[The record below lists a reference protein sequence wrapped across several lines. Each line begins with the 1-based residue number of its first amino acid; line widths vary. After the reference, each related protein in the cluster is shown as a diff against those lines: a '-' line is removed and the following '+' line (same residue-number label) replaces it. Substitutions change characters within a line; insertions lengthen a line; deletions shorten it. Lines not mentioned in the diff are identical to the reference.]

1 MLLANNT
8 ILGEIALPGSSPH
21 TSLLPGRLLQAGVP
35 RHIVARR
42 DLDVSLQKSPPLC
55 LPLTLERHARWE
67 EGWLRMVDQVAVQ
80 ETALVSCLLPSCL
93 PLQHPCCLPASCLE
107 PHCHPRFL
115 CHTSAHATSM
125 SQPLLSHLISS
136 PLFTPHSNFTHSSHL
151 RHVLGADVAL

>member
-8 ILGEIALPGSSPH
+8 ILGEIALSGSAPH

-42 DLDVSLQKSPPLC
+42 DLDVSLQKSPPFC
-55 LPLTLERHARWE
+55 LPLTLEGHARWE

-80 ETALVSCLLPSCL
+80 EAALVSCLLPSCLL

-125 SQPLLSHLISS
+125 LGPVLSHLISS
-136 PLFTPHSNFTHSSHL
+136 SLFPLTPISLIFSHP
-151 RHVLGADVAL
+151 